1 MINLTTNTKSFSVE
15 KGTAGGKSG
24 GGNSVSSTK
33 IIKQIINQGGGSGT
47 GSGGGSSS
55 YDVFIGATAD
65 NPGRQGL
72 VPQPLA
78 GQDTLF
84 LKGNG
89 LWEKVF
95 QFIREDEEGN
105 IYIDGKATK
114 FGSPIYLKDIFSNQQ
129 DLAENLRKIEIH
141 DNVKLDKN
149 SEFVGNVT
157 VDSSLA
163 VSGDVSVGGS
173 SDFLGESRF
182 SNNVIFNRNQ
192 ANGSGPNKV
201 TVNADLEVNGKSNF
215 TDDMTATNI
224 TVDYLTVTKLAHFF
238 ELVIDK
244 IRASQG
250 QIIITDANA
259 KIDYV
264 EKADGVSRLYWRA
277 DSENQSNLSL
287 NEFVEGDQIV
297 CQTFNRGQMQKN
309 DDGSYHGFNVSNK
322 YYWVVCS
329 GVGQGVEKTFPDS
342 EGNPGEKHVYNFV
355 EISDSDTVSPKDGAF
370 LPEIGDEIVQLGNR
384 TDTLRQAAIIISA
397 YNNAY
402 LDKGIKAPALVQYD
416 GINDFKLDTHRLNV
430 ISKGL
435 NRFMGSYLTSD
446 GKTDIVDKI
455 GNVETTTNNKFS
467 EIQQTIDGI
476 TQTVSN
482 NKTEI
487 EKTNKTLTDFKTDSS
502 SNFSEIIDRMNGID
516 GSIGGINSS
525 IGGIN
530 SSIGGINGVID
541 KINSSIGG
549 INSSIGG
556 IKDNLGN
563 LTIQVNTN
571 TENISKIDQRADQIQ
586 ATVTQNKK
594 SIATINSSI
603 GTLSGKVTENTTNIS
618 QLTQRADQIQASVT
632 QNSERIEE
640 VSGSV
645 SGDLTGIRN
654 QVTTNTNKI
663 AALTIKADNINSKVE
678 SNTTKIEKNG
688 KDIGTAN
695 EKLTAMQTTI
705 TNNKSEIDQRAD
717 QISATVSGHT
727 TKIDNLT
734 GKVTQNTTDI
744 ANLSVKADK
753 IQSTVTKIDGDYV
766 TSSTLTQ
773 TSREILAQVSNT
785 YIKINDGKVIINA
798 AVDEKT
804 GEMKNDIDSIKKG
817 NIELN
822 GNTTINGNL
831 TIQNATDGLTL
842 VGTGGTTEI
851 RSKDIGDFFDYIK
864 NPTKYWEMKQTNTGP
879 GMMMW
884 QDGNS
889 YKEKFVNDN
898 VDAKQTISIPAN
910 TKVTFTDTEAV
921 FAEQSLRNMGF
932 FPMVIHDPDNL
943 SRYRVNVTDNSFTF
957 IQFIVKKFDYIWT
970 FINKDTGA
978 LIQTFT
984 AVDHGEFTVKE
995 AVPNCQ
1001 VRVQVYAYI
1010 DKWETWRTSFDYNG
1024 KHYTLGNNSKVDL
1037 VDWAVPIV
1045 WTHFTFTSQDP
1056 TVNNLIGFNGQAY
1069 NFGGGNGM
1077 FIGSTG
1083 LQAKFGDYTFMINP
1097 KDITNRT
1104 ENGNEVFQKGI
1115 WCVNKYK
1122 YTKYEGPFNDFETA
1136 KSQFLTQGRS
1146 FGTRNVRAVTT
1157 SGKILVLPEDD
1168 IILVSDFL
1176 AVSGNTGKIDV
1187 QIYFPPCNGPDFD
1200 GHEVKIMQIHKERSS
1215 QDSTCHIFTT
1225 DDFYP
1230 IYSQSGNHFNDYNFS
1245 LETRTFIPNWLMG
1258 SWIMI

>member
-24 GGNSVSSTK
+24 GGSSSSTK

-47 GSGGGSSS
+47 GGSGGVS
-55 YDVFIGATAD
+55 YDVFTGATAD

-89 LWEKVF
+89 LWNKVF
-95 QFIREDEEGN
+95 NYIREDEEGN

-141 DNVKLDKN
+141 DNIKLDKN

-163 VSGDVSVGGS
+163 VSGDISVGGS

-182 SNNVIFNRNQ
+182 SNNVTFNRNQ
-192 ANGSGPNKV
+192 PDGSGPNKV

-264 EKADGVSRLYWRA
+264 EKVDGVSRLYWRA

-329 GVGQGVEKTFPDS
+329 GVGQGVEKTFPDQ
-342 EGNPGEKHVYNFV
+342 EKHVYNFV

-402 LDKGIKAPALVQYD
+402 LDKGIKAPAIVQYD

-455 GNVETTTNNKFS
+455 GNIETTTKDKFS

-476 TQTVSN
+476 TQTVKN

-487 EKTNKTLTDFKTDSS
+487 EKTNKTLNDYKSDTS
-502 SNFSEIIDRMNGID
+502 SNISGIIDRMNGID
-516 GSIGGINSS
+516 GSIGNIDSS
-525 IGGIN
+525 LGNIN

-563 LTIQVNTN
+563 LSIQVNTN

-586 ATVTQNKK
+586 ATVTQNKN
-594 SIATINSSI
+594 SITTINSSI

-654 QVTTNTNKI
+654 QVTTNTNNI

-688 KDIGTAN
+688 SDIGTIN
-695 EKLTAMQTTI
+695 ENLTSMKTTI

-727 TKIDNLT
+727 ETIDNLT

-773 TSREILAQVSNT
+773 TSKEILAQVSNT

-804 GEMKNDIDSIKKG
+804 GEIRNDIDSIKKG

-864 NPTKYWEMKQTNTGP
+864 NPWQYFEAVQTSGA
-879 GMMMW
+879 GMQMY
-884 QDGNS
+884 QDGNN
-889 YKEKFVNDN
+889 YKEMFVNDN

-910 TKVTFTDTEAV
+910 TQVLWDNTGYA
-921 FAEQSLRNMGF
+921 FAAQNRYNMGF
-932 FPMVIHDPDNL
+932 TPKVVHEDNTGQMRIKVQTPDGA
-943 SRYRVNVTDNSFTF
+943 TTF
-957 IQFIVKKFDYIWT
+957 IQFTIKDVQYIWT
-970 FINKDTGA
+970 FVNDETGA
-978 LIQTFT
+978 LVKSDANVTKGSFDVGATAIPKCRVRIQIY
-984 AVDHGEFTVKE
+984 VK
-995 AVPNCQ
+995 V
-1001 VRVQVYAYI
+1001 
-1010 DKWETWRTSFDYNG
+1010 DKWEVWKTSWSYNG
-1024 KHYTLGNNSKVDL
+1024 KNYTLSDNSKVQTM
-1037 VDWAVPIV
+1037 DWVVPIPY
-1045 WTHFTFTSQDP
+1045 TFFTLVSKNP
-1056 TVNNLIGFNGQAY
+1056 EVNNLIGYNGQAF
-1069 NFGGGNGM
+1069 NFGGGDGLY
-1077 FIGSTG
+1077 IGQKG
-1083 LQAKFGDYTFMINP
+1083 LQAKYGDYCFMINP
-1097 KDITNRT
+1097 KQLQHYSGV
-1104 ENGNEVFQKGI
+1104 EGEAAQYYPKGI
-1115 WCVNKYK
+1115 WEINK
-1122 YTKYEGPFNDFETA
+1122 TAFTHATGPFNKSETA
-1136 KSQFLTQGRS
+1136 TSEYLTMGRS
-1146 FGTRNVRAVTT
+1146 FGSHNIRHVTS
-1157 SGKILVLPEDD
+1157 SGNICVLPEDD
-1168 IILVSDFL
+1168 IIVISQIFTSTN
-1176 AVSGNTGKIDV
+1176 AKINV
-1187 QIYFPPCNGPDFD
+1187 TVLFPPCNDGSFD
-1200 GHEVKIMQIHKERSS
+1200 GHIVKIVHNQRDQSGTISS
-1215 QDSTCHIFTT
+1215 VKIKAM

-1230 IYSQSGNHFNDYNFS
+1230 IYNQSGNHWTEYSMNYAV
-1245 LETRTFIPNWLMG
+1245 LTFIAVSSPMMG
-1258 SWIMI
+1258 SWIME

>member
-24 GGNSVSSTK
+24 GNGSGSTIK

-47 GSGGGSSS
+47 GSGGISSS
-55 YDVFIGATAD
+55 VDVFIGATAD

-78 GQDTLF
+78 GQNTLF

-89 LWEKVF
+89 LWDKVF

-129 DLAENLRKIEIH
+129 DLAENLRKIEFH
-141 DNVKLDKN
+141 DNVQFDKKTD
-149 SEFVGNVT
+149 FV
-157 VDSSLA
+157 
-163 VSGDVSVGGS
+163 GDVSVGGS
-173 SDFLGESRF
+173 SDFLGETRF

-192 ANGSGPNKV
+192 ADGSGPNKV

-264 EKADGVSRLYWRA
+264 EKVDGVSRLYWRA

-355 EISDSDTVSPKDGAF
+355 EISDSNTVSPKDGAF

-384 TDTLRQAAIIISA
+384 SDTLRQAAIIISA

-402 LDKGIKAPALVQYD
+402 LDKGIKAPAIVQYD
-416 GINDFKLDTHRLNV
+416 GINDFSLEKHRLNV

-435 NRFMGSYLTSD
+435 NRFMGSYLTGD

-482 NKTEI
+482 NKTYI
-487 EKTNKTLTDFKTDSS
+487 EN
-502 SNFSEIIDRMNGID
+502 
-516 GSIGGINSS
+516 
-525 IGGIN
+525 
-530 SSIGGINGVID
+530 
-541 KINSSIGG
+541 INSSIGG

-571 TENISKIDQRADQIQ
+571 TENISKIDQKADQIQ
-586 ATVTQNKK
+586 TQVTQNKN
-594 SIATINSSI
+594 SITTINSSI

-618 QLTQRADQIQASVT
+618 KLNQRADSIQASVT

-654 QVTTNTNKI
+654 QVTTNTNNI
-663 AALTIKADNINSKVE
+663 AALKITANNINSKVE
-678 SNTTKIEKNG
+678 SN
-688 KDIGTAN
+688 
-695 EKLTAMQTTI
+695 
-705 TNNKSEIDQRAD
+705 
-717 QISATVSGHT
+717 T

-734 GKVTQNTTDI
+734 GKVTQNTTNISNIDQ
-744 ANLSVKADK
+744 KADR
-753 IQSTVTKIDGDYV
+753 IQSTVTRIDGDYV
-766 TSSTLTQ
+766 RSSQLTQ
-773 TSREILAQVSNT
+773 TSTEILAQVSNT
-785 YIKINDGKVIINA
+785 YIKIGDDNITLGGNTIVKGSLTLTQNDQGFKLVGSDGVTEIMPKSIGTYDEFKASNTSTQNVVKTINCNGAQSTTDGILRFEGAIIIYLGDRKKGDFIKVRFNTFESKVTNGWTGSSFTNSFDISNSFSAKVMNQYNSAVLHNWNTVYAGSEYSYTFDSDTPNARIYVTFKGNTLYSTWIGNYDVMHDGK
-798 AVDEKT
+798 
-804 GEMKNDIDSIKKG
+804 
-817 NIELN
+817 
-822 GNTTINGNL
+822 
-831 TIQNATDGLTL
+831 
-842 VGTGGTTEI
+842 
-851 RSKDIGDFFDYIK
+851 
-864 NPTKYWEMKQTNTGP
+864 
-879 GMMMW
+879 
-884 QDGNS
+884 
-889 YKEKFVNDN
+889 
-898 VDAKQTISIPAN
+898 
-910 TKVTFTDTEAV
+910 
-921 FAEQSLRNMGF
+921 
-932 FPMVIHDPDNL
+932 PMPM
-943 SRYRVNVTDNSFTF
+943 
-957 IQFIVKKFDYIWT
+957 
-970 FINKDTGA
+970 
-978 LIQTFT
+978 
-984 AVDHGEFTVKE
+984 
-995 AVPNCQ
+995 PN
-1001 VRVQVYAYI
+1001 AYI
-1010 DKWETWRTSFDYNG
+1010 QLTGTVTLPTSAHMLIGYDGWGVNF
-1024 KHYTLGNNSKVDL
+1024 GNNKTVYCGKDGFIACYGNNEFRITSEGISHNNMATTHTIIGSSSSSSPAIYEVQDPVDL
-1037 VDWAVPIV
+1037 VLCKSGYCKIIMPKTPYNGQTIKVLDKSPDETWI
-1045 WTHFTFTSQDP
+1045 D
-1056 TVNNLIGFNGQAY
+1056 FNGKYVCPADTQY
-1069 NFGGGNGM
+1069 
-1077 FIGSTG
+1077 GSRS
-1083 LQAKFGDYTFMINP
+1083 LNNNWAC
-1097 KDITNRT
+1097 
-1104 ENGNEVFQKGI
+1104 KGTYPRLFTYLDNT
-1115 WCVNKYK
+1115 W
-1122 YTKYEGPFNDFETA
+1122 YEE
-1136 KSQFLTQGRS
+1136 
-1146 FGTRNVRAVTT
+1146 
-1157 SGKILVLPEDD
+1157 
-1168 IILVSDFL
+1168 
-1176 AVSGNTGKIDV
+1176 
-1187 QIYFPPCNGPDFD
+1187 Y
-1200 GHEVKIMQIHKERSS
+1200 
-1215 QDSTCHIFTT
+1215 
-1225 DDFYP
+1225 
-1230 IYSQSGNHFNDYNFS
+1230 
-1245 LETRTFIPNWLMG
+1245 MG
-1258 SWIMI
+1258 

>member
-24 GGNSVSSTK
+24 GNGSGSTIK

-47 GSGGGSSS
+47 GSGGISSS
-55 YDVFIGATAD
+55 VDVFIGATAD

-78 GQDTLF
+78 GQNTLF

-89 LWEKVF
+89 LWDKVF

-129 DLAENLRKIEIH
+129 DLAENLRKIEFH
-141 DNVKLDKN
+141 DNVQFDKKTD
-149 SEFVGNVT
+149 FV
-157 VDSSLA
+157 
-163 VSGDVSVGGS
+163 GDVSVGGS
-173 SDFLGESRF
+173 SDFLGETRF

-192 ANGSGPNKV
+192 ADGSGPNKV

-264 EKADGVSRLYWRA
+264 EKVDGVSRLYWRA

-355 EISDSDTVSPKDGAF
+355 EISDSNTVSPKDGAF

-384 TDTLRQAAIIISA
+384 SDTLRQAAIIISA

-402 LDKGIKAPALVQYD
+402 LDKGIKAPAIVQYD
-416 GINDFKLDTHRLNV
+416 GINDFSLEKHRLNV

-435 NRFMGSYLTSD
+435 NRFMGSYLTGD

-482 NKTEI
+482 NKTYI
-487 EKTNKTLTDFKTDSS
+487 EN
-502 SNFSEIIDRMNGID
+502 
-516 GSIGGINSS
+516 
-525 IGGIN
+525 
-530 SSIGGINGVID
+530 
-541 KINSSIGG
+541 INSSIGG

-571 TENISKIDQRADQIQ
+571 TENISKIDQKADQIQ
-586 ATVTQNKK
+586 TQVTQNKN
-594 SIATINSSI
+594 SITTINSSI

-618 QLTQRADQIQASVT
+618 KLNQRADSIQASVT

-654 QVTTNTNKI
+654 QVTTNTNNI
-663 AALTIKADNINSKVE
+663 AALKITANNINSKVE
-678 SNTTKIEKNG
+678 SN
-688 KDIGTAN
+688 
-695 EKLTAMQTTI
+695 
-705 TNNKSEIDQRAD
+705 
-717 QISATVSGHT
+717 T

-734 GKVTQNTTDI
+734 GKVTQNTTNISNIDQ
-744 ANLSVKADK
+744 KADR
-753 IQSTVTKIDGDYV
+753 IQSTVTRIDGDYV
-766 TSSTLTQ
+766 RSSQLTQ
-773 TSREILAQVSNT
+773 TSTEILAQVSNT
-785 YIKINDGKVIINA
+785 YIKIGDDNITLGGNTIVKGSLTLTQNDQGFKLVGSDGVTEIMPKSIGTYDEFKASNTSTQNVVKTINCNGAQSTTDGILRFEGAIIIYLGDRKKGDFIKVRFNTFESKVTNGWTGSSFTNSFDISNSFSAKVMNQYNSAVLHNWNTVYAGSEYSYTFDSNTPNARIYVTFKGNTLYSTWIGNYDVMHDGK
-798 AVDEKT
+798 
-804 GEMKNDIDSIKKG
+804 
-817 NIELN
+817 
-822 GNTTINGNL
+822 
-831 TIQNATDGLTL
+831 
-842 VGTGGTTEI
+842 
-851 RSKDIGDFFDYIK
+851 
-864 NPTKYWEMKQTNTGP
+864 
-879 GMMMW
+879 
-884 QDGNS
+884 
-889 YKEKFVNDN
+889 
-898 VDAKQTISIPAN
+898 
-910 TKVTFTDTEAV
+910 
-921 FAEQSLRNMGF
+921 
-932 FPMVIHDPDNL
+932 PMPM
-943 SRYRVNVTDNSFTF
+943 
-957 IQFIVKKFDYIWT
+957 
-970 FINKDTGA
+970 
-978 LIQTFT
+978 
-984 AVDHGEFTVKE
+984 
-995 AVPNCQ
+995 PN
-1001 VRVQVYAYI
+1001 AYI
-1010 DKWETWRTSFDYNG
+1010 QLTGTVTLPTSAHMLIGYDGWGVNF
-1024 KHYTLGNNSKVDL
+1024 GNNKTVYCGKDGFIACYGNNEFRITSEGISHNNMATTHTIIGSSSSSSPAIYEVKDPVDL
-1037 VDWAVPIV
+1037 VLCKSGYCKIIMPKTPYNGQTIKVLDKSPDETWI
-1045 WTHFTFTSQDP
+1045 D
-1056 TVNNLIGFNGQAY
+1056 FNGKYVCPADTQY
-1069 NFGGGNGM
+1069 
-1077 FIGSTG
+1077 GSRS
-1083 LQAKFGDYTFMINP
+1083 LNNNWAC
-1097 KDITNRT
+1097 
-1104 ENGNEVFQKGI
+1104 KGTYPRLFTYLDNT
-1115 WCVNKYK
+1115 W
-1122 YTKYEGPFNDFETA
+1122 YEE
-1136 KSQFLTQGRS
+1136 
-1146 FGTRNVRAVTT
+1146 
-1157 SGKILVLPEDD
+1157 
-1168 IILVSDFL
+1168 
-1176 AVSGNTGKIDV
+1176 
-1187 QIYFPPCNGPDFD
+1187 Y
-1200 GHEVKIMQIHKERSS
+1200 
-1215 QDSTCHIFTT
+1215 
-1225 DDFYP
+1225 
-1230 IYSQSGNHFNDYNFS
+1230 
-1245 LETRTFIPNWLMG
+1245 MG
-1258 SWIMI
+1258 

>member
-24 GGNSVSSTK
+24 GNGSGSTTK
-33 IIKQIINQGGGSGT
+33 IIKQIINQGGS
-47 GSGGGSSS
+47 GSGGSSVS
-55 YDVFIGATAD
+55 YDVFTGATAD

-78 GQDTLF
+78 GQNTLF

-114 FGSPIYLKDIFSNQQ
+114 FGSPLYLKDIFSNQQ

-141 DNVKLDKN
+141 DNVKLDKD

-192 ANGSGPNKV
+192 SDGSGPNKV

-264 EKADGVSRLYWRA
+264 EKVDGVSRLYWRA

-309 DDGSYHGFNVSNK
+309 DDGSYQGFNVSNK

-329 GVGQGVEKTFPDS
+329 GVGQGVEKTFPDQ
-342 EGNPGEKHVYNFV
+342 EKHVYNFV
-355 EISDSDTVSPKDGAF
+355 EISDSDSVSPKDGAF

-384 TDTLRQAAIIISA
+384 RDTLRQAAIIISA

-402 LDKGIKAPALVQYD
+402 LDKGIKAPAIVQYD
-416 GINDFKLDTHRLNV
+416 GINDFSLEKHRLNV

-476 TQTVSN
+476 TQTVKN

-487 EKTNKTLTDFKTDSS
+487 EKTNKTLSDFKADSS
-502 SNFSEIIDRMNGID
+502 SNFSGIIDRMNGID
-516 GSIGGINSS
+516 GSLG
-525 IGGIN
+525 
-530 SSIGGINGVID
+530 D
-541 KINSSIGG
+541 INSSIGG

-556 IKDNLGN
+556 IKDNLGS

-571 TENISKIDQRADQIQ
+571 TENISKIDQKADQIQ
-586 ATVTQNKK
+586 ATVTQNKN
-594 SIATINSSI
+594 SITTINSSI

-654 QVTTNTNKI
+654 QVTTNTKNI

-688 KDIGTAN
+688 TDIGTIN
-695 EKLTAMQTTI
+695 ENLTSMKTTI

-727 TKIDNLT
+727 ETIDNLT
-734 GKVTQNTTDI
+734 GKVTKNTTDI

-766 TSSTLTQ
+766 TSSQLTQ
-773 TSREILAQVSNT
+773 TSTEILAQVSNT

-804 GEMKNDIDSIKKG
+804 GEIRDDIDSIKRG

-851 RSKDIGDFFDYIK
+851 RSKDIGNFFDYIK
-864 NPTKYWEMKQTNTGP
+864 NPQQYFEVVQTSGA
-879 GMMMW
+879 GMQMY
-884 QDGNS
+884 QDGSS
-889 YKEKFVNDN
+889 YKEMFVNDN

-910 TKVTFTDTEAV
+910 TQVLWDNTGYG
-921 FAEQSLRNMGF
+921 FAAQNRYNMGF
-932 FPMVIHDPDNL
+932 IP
-943 SRYRVNVTDNSFTF
+943 NVVHEDNSGQMRIKVQTPDGATTF
-957 IQFIVKKFDYIWT
+957 IQFTVKEVQYIWT
-970 FINKDTGA
+970 FINEETGA
-978 LIQTFT
+978 LIHSD
-984 AVDHGEFTVKE
+984 ANVIKG
-995 AVPNCQ
+995 
-1001 VRVQVYAYI
+1001 
-1010 DKWETWRTSFDYNG
+1010 SFDVGANAIPKCRVRIQIYVKVDRWEVWKNSWSYNG
-1024 KHYTLGNNSKVDL
+1024 KNYTLSNNSKVQTM
-1037 VDWAVPIV
+1037 DWVVPIPY
-1045 WTHFTFTSQDP
+1045 TFFTFVSKNP
-1056 TVNNLIGFNGQAY
+1056 EVNNLIGYNGQAF
-1069 NFGGGNGM
+1069 NFGGGDGL
-1077 FIGSTG
+1077 FIGQKG
-1083 LQAKFGDYTFMINP
+1083 LQAKYGDYCFMINP
-1097 KDITNRT
+1097 QQLVHQSGV
-1104 ENGNEVFQKGI
+1104 EGESAQYYPEGI
-1115 WCVNKYK
+1115 WEINK
-1122 YTKYEGPFNDFETA
+1122 TAFTHATGPFNKLETA
-1136 KSQFLTQGRS
+1136 TSEYITMGRS
-1146 FGTRNVRAVTT
+1146 FGSYNIRHVTS
-1157 SGKILVLPEDD
+1157 SGNICVLPEDD
-1168 IILVSDFL
+1168 IIVISQIFTSIN
-1176 AVSGNTGKIDV
+1176 AKINV
-1187 QIYFPPCNGPDFD
+1187 TVIFPPGNDGRFTGHIVKVVHIQRNGSDTQSSVT
-1200 GHEVKIMQIHKERSS
+1200 VKTS
-1215 QDSTCHIFTT
+1215 

-1230 IYSQSGNHFNDYNFS
+1230 IYNQSGSKWTNTKLGYCVK
-1245 LETRTFIPNWLMG
+1245 TFVQVGTPMMG
-1258 SWIMI
+1258 HWIME

>member
-24 GGNSVSSTK
+24 SGSTTK
-33 IIKQIINQGGGSGT
+33 IIKQIINQGGSSGA
-47 GSGGGSSS
+47 GSGGSS
-55 YDVFIGATAD
+55 YDVFTGATAD

-78 GQDTLF
+78 GQNTLF

-89 LWEKVF
+89 IWDKVF

-141 DNVKLDKN
+141 DNVKLDKD

-157 VDSSLA
+157 VDSSLG
-163 VSGDVSVGGS
+163 VSGDVSVGGQ

-264 EKADGVSRLYWRA
+264 EKVDGVSRLYWRA

-342 EGNPGEKHVYNFV
+342 DGNPGEKHVYNFV
-355 EISDSDTVSPKDGAF
+355 EISDSDSVSPKDGAF

-384 TDTLRQAAIIISA
+384 SDTLRQAAIIISA

-402 LDKGIKAPALVQYD
+402 LDKGIKAPAIVQYD
-416 GINDFKLDTHRLNV
+416 GINDFSLEKHRLNV

-482 NKTEI
+482 NKTSI
-487 EKTNKTLTDFKTDSS
+487 ENINSS
-502 SNFSEIIDRMNGID
+502 IN
-516 GSIGGINSS
+516 GINSS

-530 SSIGGINGVID
+530 SS
-541 KINSSIGG
+541 
-549 INSSIGG
+549 
-556 IKDNLGN
+556 LGD

-571 TENISKIDQRADQIQ
+571 TENISQLTQTTEQIQ
-586 ATVTQNKK
+586 ATVTQNKN
-594 SIATINSSI
+594 SITTINSSI
-603 GTLSGKVTENTTNIS
+603 GTLTGKVTENTTNIS
-618 QLTQRADQIQASVT
+618 QLTQRTDSIQASVT

-640 VSGSV
+640 ISGSV

-654 QVTTNTNKI
+654 QVTTNTNNI
-663 AALTIKADNINSKVE
+663 AALKIKADNINSKVE
-678 SNTTKIEKNG
+678 SNTTKIEKIG
-688 KDIGTAN
+688 TDIGTAN
-695 EKLTAMQTTI
+695 EKLESMQTTI

-717 QISATVSGHT
+717 QISSTVSSHT
-727 TKIDNLT
+727 EQIDNLT
-734 GKVTQNTTDI
+734 GKVNTNTTNISKIDQ
-744 ANLSVKADK
+744 KADR
-753 IQSTVTKIDGDYV
+753 IQSTVTKIEEDYV
-766 TSSTLTQ
+766 SSSVLQQ
-773 TSREILAQVSNT
+773 TSDEILAQVSKT

-804 GEMKNDIDSIKKG
+804 GEIRDDIDSIKRG

-842 VGTGGTTEI
+842 VGNGGTTEI
-851 RSKDIGDFFDYIK
+851 RSKNIGNFFDYIK
-864 NPTKYWEMKQTNTGP
+864 NPTKYWLMTQTTNGP
-879 GMMMW
+879 GMMMY
-884 QDGNS
+884 QDGSVN
-889 YKEKFVNDN
+889 KEKFVNDN
-898 VDAKQTISIPAN
+898 DEANQTISIPAN
-910 TKVTFTDTEAV
+910 TKVSFAGAAV
-921 FAEQSLRNMGF
+921 VYVEQSLKNMGF
-932 FPMVIHDPDNL
+932 IPRVTRDPKNLNRYIINVPDNSL
-943 SRYRVNVTDNSFTF
+943 TF
-957 IQFIVKKFDYIWT
+957 IQFIVKKFEMIWT

-978 LIQTFT
+978 VIKTFT
-984 AVDHGEFTVKE
+984 NVDHGEFSVTE
-995 AVPNCQ
+995 AVPNCKIRCQ
-1001 VRVQVYAYI
+1001 VSAYI
-1010 DKWETWRTSFDYNG
+1010 DEWVVWKESFSYNG
-1024 KHYTLGNNSKVDL
+1024 KNYTLGSNSKADL
-1037 VDWAVPIV
+1037 NKWAVPISL
-1045 WTHFTFTSQDP
+1045 TNFTLTSQDP
-1056 TVNNLIGFNGQAY
+1056 TVNNLIGYNGQAY

-1077 FIGSTG
+1077 FIGKTG

-1097 KDITNRT
+1097 STIRNAT
-1104 ENGNEVFQKGI
+1104 ESGTEVFREGI
-1115 WCVNKYK
+1115 WSVNKYRF
-1122 YTKYEGPFNDFETA
+1122 TTPQGPFTDFETS
-1136 KSQFLTQGRS
+1136 KSQFLTQGRG
-1146 FGTRNVRAVTT
+1146 FGVKNVRAPGT
-1157 SGKILVLPEDD
+1157 SGKILILPEDD
-1168 IILVSDFL
+1168 IILVSEFSF
-1176 AVSGNTGKIDV
+1176 VSGNMGNIDV
-1187 QIYFPPCNGPDFD
+1187 EIYFPPCNETTFI
-1200 GHEVKIMQIHKERSS
+1200 GHEITIMQIHEPNSPTT
-1215 QDSTCHIFTT
+1215 STCKIFTT
-1225 DDFYP
+1225 DNRYP
-1230 IYSQSGNHFNDYNFS
+1230 LYKQDGTSFTSYTLDY
-1245 LETRTFIPNWLMG
+1245 ETRTFIPNFLMG
-1258 SWIMI
+1258 RWVML

>member
-24 GGNSVSSTK
+24 GNGSGSTIK
-33 IIKQIINQGGGSGT
+33 IIKQIINQGGGSG
-47 GSGGGSSS
+47 SGGVSGSS
-55 YDVFIGATAD
+55 YDVFTGATAD

-78 GQDTLF
+78 GQNTLF

-89 LWEKVF
+89 IWEKVF

-141 DNVKLDKN
+141 DNVKLDKD

-157 VDSSLA
+157 VDSSLG

-264 EKADGVSRLYWRA
+264 EKTGGVSRLYWRA

-342 EGNPGEKHVYNFV
+342 EGKPGEKHVYNFV

-384 TDTLRQAAIIISA
+384 SDTLRQAAIIISA

-402 LDKGIKAPALVQYD
+402 LDKGIKAPAIVQYD

-435 NRFMGSYLTSD
+435 NRFMGSYLTGD

-455 GNVETTTNNKFS
+455 DNVETTTNNKFS

-476 TQTVSN
+476 TTSVSN
-482 NKTEI
+482 NTTKI
-487 EKTNKTLTDFKTDSS
+487 DTLT
-502 SNFSEIIDRMNGID
+502 
-516 GSIGGINSS
+516 
-525 IGGIN
+525 
-530 SSIGGINGVID
+530 
-541 KINSSIGG
+541 
-549 INSSIGG
+549 
-556 IKDNLGN
+556 
-563 LTIQVNTN
+563 
-571 TENISKIDQRADQIQ
+571 
-586 ATVTQNKK
+586 
-594 SIATINSSI
+594 
-603 GTLSGKVTENTTNIS
+603 GKVTENATNIS
-618 QLTQRADQIQASVT
+618 KL
-632 QNSERIEE
+632 
-640 VSGSV
+640 
-645 SGDLTGIRN
+645 
-654 QVTTNTNKI
+654 QVK
-663 AALTIKADNINSKVE
+663 
-678 SNTTKIEKNG
+678 
-688 KDIGTAN
+688 
-695 EKLTAMQTTI
+695 
-705 TNNKSEIDQRAD
+705 AD
-717 QISATVSGHT
+717 QISATVSNNITKIDTLTGKVTTNTENISKLDQKADRIQAQVEQNQTGISGDLTTVTNSIANLQIKADQISSTVSSHT
-727 TKIDNLT
+727 EKIDNLT
-734 GKVTQNTTDI
+734 GKVTQNTTNISNIDQ
-744 ANLSVKADK
+744 KADR
-753 IQSTVTKIDGDYV
+753 IQSTVTRIEGDYV
-766 TSSTLTQ
+766 TSSQLTQ
-773 TSREILAQVSNT
+773 TSTEILAQVSNT

-804 GEMKNDIDSIKKG
+804 GEIRDDIDSIKRG

-842 VGTGGTTEI
+842 VGQGGTTEI
-851 RSKDIGDFFDYIK
+851 RSKNIGDFFDYIK
-864 NPTKYWEMKQTNTGP
+864 NPYQYFEAVQTSGV
-879 GMMMW
+879 GMQMY

-889 YKEKFVNDN
+889 YKEMFVNDN

-910 TKVTFTDTEAV
+910 TQVLWDNTGYA
-921 FAEQSLRNMGF
+921 FAAQSRYNMGF
-932 FPMVIHDPDNL
+932 FP
-943 SRYRVNVTDNSFTF
+943 NVVHEDNSGQTRIKVQTPDGATTF
-957 IQFIVKKFDYIWT
+957 IQFTVKEVNYIWT
-970 FINKDTGA
+970 FVNEETGA
-978 LIQTFT
+978 L
-984 AVDHGEFTVKE
+984 VKSD
-995 AVPNCQ
+995 ANVT
-1001 VRVQVYAYI
+1001 
-1010 DKWETWRTSFDYNG
+1010 KGSFDVGANAIPKCRVRIQIYVKVDRWEVWKNSWSYNG
-1024 KHYTLGNNSKVDL
+1024 KNYTLSNNSKVQTM
-1037 VDWAVPIV
+1037 DWVVPIPY
-1045 WTHFTFTSQDP
+1045 TFFTLVSKNP
-1056 TVNNLIGFNGQAY
+1056 EVNNLIGYNGQAF
-1069 NFGGGNGM
+1069 NFGGGDGL
-1077 FIGSTG
+1077 FIGQKG
-1083 LQAKFGDYTFMINP
+1083 LQAKYGDYCFMINP
-1097 KDITNRT
+1097 QQLVHQSGVDG
-1104 ENGNEVFQKGI
+1104 EAAQYYPKGI
-1115 WCVNKYK
+1115 WEINK
-1122 YTKYEGPFNDFETA
+1122 TTFTHATGPFNKLETA
-1136 KSQFLTQGRS
+1136 TSEYITMGRS
-1146 FGTRNVRAVTT
+1146 FGSYNVRHVTS
-1157 SGKILVLPEDD
+1157 SGNICVLPEDD
-1168 IILVSDFL
+1168 IIVISQIFTSIN
-1176 AVSGNTGKIDV
+1176 ANINVTVIFPTGNDGR
-1187 QIYFPPCNGPDFD
+1187 FD
-1200 GHEVKIMQIHKERSS
+1200 GHIVKVVHIQRAGSDTKSS
-1215 QDSTCHIFTT
+1215 VTVKAS

-1230 IYSQSGNHFNDYNFS
+1230 IYNQSGSKWTSTKLGYCVK
-1245 LETRTFIPNWLMG
+1245 TFVQVGTPMMG
-1258 SWIMI
+1258 HWIME

>member
-24 GGNSVSSTK
+24 SRGSGSSTK
-33 IIKQIINQGGGSGT
+33 VIKQIIYQGGGSGS
-47 GSGGGSSS
+47 GSGGIS
-55 YDVFIGATAD
+55 YDVFTGATAD

-95 QFIREDEEGN
+95 KFIREDEEGN

-114 FGSPIYLKDIFSNQQ
+114 FGSPLYLKDIFSNQQ

-141 DNVKLDKN
+141 DNVKLDKD

-173 SDFLGESRF
+173 SDFLGEARF

-192 ANGSGPNKV
+192 PDGSGPNKV

-264 EKADGVSRLYWRA
+264 EKVDGVSRLYWRA

-309 DDGSYHGFNVSNK
+309 DDGSYQGFNVSNK

-342 EGNPGEKHVYNFV
+342 QGNHGEKHVYNFV
-355 EISDSDTVSPKDGAF
+355 EISDSDEVSPKDGAF

-384 TDTLRQAAIIISA
+384 RDTLRQAAIIISA

-402 LDKGIKAPALVQYD
+402 LDKGIKAPAIVQYD
-416 GINDFKLDTHRLNV
+416 GINDFSLEKHRLNV

-435 NRFMGSYLTSD
+435 NRFMGSYLTAD

-455 GNVETTTNNKFS
+455 GNVEITTNNKFS
-467 EIQQTIDGI
+467 EIQQTIEGI

-482 NKTEI
+482 NKTSI
-487 EKTNKTLTDFKTDSS
+487 ENINS
-502 SNFSEIIDRMNGID
+502 
-516 GSIGGINSS
+516 SIGGINSS

-530 SSIGGINGVID
+530 SSIGDIN
-541 KINSSIGG
+541 
-549 INSSIGG
+549 
-556 IKDNLGN
+556 DNLGN
-563 LTIQVNTN
+563 LTVQVNTN
-571 TENISKIDQRADQIQ
+571 TENISKIDQKADQIS
-586 ATVTQNKK
+586 ATVTQNKN
-594 SIATINSSI
+594 SITTINSSI

-618 QLTQRADQIQASVT
+618 KLNQRADSIQASVT

-645 SGDLTGIRN
+645 SGDLTGIRK
-654 QVTTNTNKI
+654 QVTTNTNNI

-688 KDIGTAN
+688 TDIGTAN
-695 EKLTAMQTTI
+695 EKLESMQTTI

-717 QISATVSGHT
+717 QISATVSSHT
-727 TKIDNLT
+727 EQIDDLT
-734 GKVTQNTTDI
+734 GKVTANTTNISRIDQ
-744 ANLSVKADK
+744 KADS

-766 TSSTLTQ
+766 TSSQLTQ
-773 TSREILAQVSNT
+773 TSTEILAQVSDT

-804 GEMKNDIDSIKKG
+804 GEIRDDIDSIKRG

-842 VGTGGTTEI
+842 IGDGGTTEI
-851 RSKDIGDFFDYIK
+851 RSKDIGNFFDYIK
-864 NPTKYWEMKQTNTGP
+864 NPTKYWEMTQNNQGP
-879 GMMMW
+879 GMQMY
-884 QDGNS
+884 QDGSS
-889 YKEKFVNDN
+889 YKEMFVNDN
-898 VDAKQTISIPAN
+898 VSVNQTISIPAN
-910 TKVTFTDTEAV
+910 TKVTFADSQAIFTE
-921 FAEQSLRNMGF
+921 QKLRNMGF
-932 FPMVIHDPDNL
+932 FPQVIHDMNNPM
-943 SRYRVNVTDNSFTF
+943 RYKVYVEDGSFVF
-957 IQFIVKKFDYIWT
+957 IQFIVKSFETIWT

-978 LIQTFT
+978 LIKTFT
-984 AVDHGEFTVKE
+984 AVDHGEFSVTE
-995 AVPNCQ
+995 AIPNCQ
-1001 VRVQVYAYI
+1001 VRVQIYAKI
-1010 DKWETWRTSFDYNG
+1010 DSWEVWKSTFSYNG
-1024 KHYTLGNNSKVDL
+1024 KNYNIGSNSRVNL
-1037 VDWAVPIV
+1037 MDWAVPIA
-1045 WTHFTFTSQDP
+1045 WTNFTFTSQSP
-1056 TVNNLIGFNGQAY
+1056 EVNNLIGYNGQAY
-1069 NFGGGNGM
+1069 NFGGGDGM
-1077 FIGSTG
+1077 FIGKTG
-1083 LQAKFGDYTFMINP
+1083 LQAKFGDYSFMINP
-1097 KDITNRT
+1097 KNIQNVTLGGSEIFRKGIWSVNKYRFTT
-1104 ENGNEVFQKGI
+1104 ENG
-1115 WCVNKYK
+1115 
-1122 YTKYEGPFNDFETA
+1122 PFVDSETSV
-1136 KSQFLTQGRS
+1136 SQFLTQGRG
-1146 FGTRNVRAVTT
+1146 FGVKNVRVAGT
-1157 SGKILVLPEDD
+1157 SGKLTVLPEDD
-1168 IILVSDFL
+1168 IIMITDFMV
-1176 AVSGNTGKIDV
+1176 VSGNTGHIDV
-1187 QIYFPPCNGPDFD
+1187 QIYFPPCTGLEFI
-1200 GHEVKIMQIHKERSS
+1200 GHEVTIMHIHTPHRDWSS
-1215 QDSTCHIFTT
+1215 TLKVYSTDSRQ
-1225 DDFYP
+1225 YP
-1230 IYSQSGNHFNDYNFS
+1230 LYNQNGNSMGEYNFGY
-1245 LETRTFIPNWLMG
+1245 ETKTFIANYPMG
-1258 SWIMI
+1258 CWVMV

>member
-24 GGNSVSSTK
+24 GNGSGSTTK
-33 IIKQIINQGGGSGT
+33 IIKQIINQGGGSSGSVG
-47 GSGGGSSS
+47 GSGSV
-55 YDVFIGATAD
+55 DVFTGATAD

-78 GQDTLF
+78 GQNTLF

-89 LWEKVF
+89 IWDKVF
-95 QFIREDEEGN
+95 KFIREDEEGN

-141 DNVKLDKN
+141 DNVKLDKD

-163 VSGDVSVGGS
+163 VYGDVSVGGQ

-192 ANGSGPNKV
+192 PNGSGPNKV

-264 EKADGVSRLYWRA
+264 EKVDGVSRLYWRA

-329 GVGQGVEKTFPDS
+329 GVGQGVEKTFSDS

-384 TDTLRQAAIIISA
+384 SDTLRQAAIIISA

-402 LDKGIKAPALVQYD
+402 LDKGIKAPAIVQYD
-416 GINDFKLDTHRLNV
+416 GINDFKLDTHRLNI

-455 GNVETTTNNKFS
+455 GNVETITNNKFS

-482 NKTEI
+482 NKTSI
-487 EKTNKTLTDFKTDSS
+487 EN
-502 SNFSEIIDRMNGID
+502 
-516 GSIGGINSS
+516 INSS
-525 IGGIN
+525 IGNIN
-530 SSIGGINGVID
+530 SS
-541 KINSSIGG
+541 
-549 INSSIGG
+549 
-556 IKDNLGN
+556 LGN
-563 LTIQVNTN
+563 LSGKVETN
-571 TENISKIDQRADQIQ
+571 TENISKLEQKADEIQ
-586 ATVTQNKK
+586 ATVTQNKN
-594 SIATINSSI
+594 SITTINSSI
-603 GTLSGKVTENTTNIS
+603 GTLTGKVTENTTNIS

-654 QVTTNTNKI
+654 QVTTNTNNI

-688 KDIGTAN
+688 TDIGTAN

-717 QISATVSGHT
+717 EISATVSSHT
-727 TKIDNLT
+727 EKIDNLT
-734 GKVTQNTTDI
+734 GKVTQNTTNISKIDQ
-744 ANLSVKADK
+744 KADS
-753 IQSTVTKIDGDYV
+753 IQSTVTRIEGDYV
-766 TSSTLTQ
+766 TSSQLTQ
-773 TSREILAQVSNT
+773 TSTDILAQVSNT

-804 GEMKNDIDSIKKG
+804 GEIRDDIDSIKRG

-831 TIQNATDGLTL
+831 TVQNATDGLTL

-864 NPTKYWEMKQTNTGP
+864 NPQQYFEAVQTSDVY
-879 GMMMW
+879 MQMY
-884 QDGNS
+884 QDGSS
-889 YKEKFVNDN
+889 YKEMFVNDN

-910 TKVTFTDTEAV
+910 TQVLWDNTGYAFMA
-921 FAEQSLRNMGF
+921 QNRYNMGF
-932 FPMVIHDPDNL
+932 IPNIVHEDNNGQTRIKVQTPDGA
-943 SRYRVNVTDNSFTF
+943 TTF
-957 IQFIVKKFDYIWT
+957 IQFIVKEVNYIWT
-970 FINKDTGA
+970 FVNDETGA
-978 LIQTFT
+978 L
-984 AVDHGEFTVKE
+984 VKSD
-995 AVPNCQ
+995 ANV
-1001 VRVQVYAYI
+1001 I
-1010 DKWETWRTSFDYNG
+1010 KGSFDVGATAIPKCRVRIQIYVKVDRWEVWKNSWSYNG
-1024 KHYTLGNNSKVDL
+1024 KNYTLSNNSKEQTM
-1037 VDWAVPIV
+1037 DWVVPIPY
-1045 WTHFTFTSQDP
+1045 TFFTLVSKNP
-1056 TVNNLIGFNGQAY
+1056 EVNNLIGYNGQAF
-1069 NFGGGNGM
+1069 NFGGGNGL
-1077 FIGSTG
+1077 FIGQKG
-1083 LQAKFGDYTFMINP
+1083 LQAKYGDYCFMINP
-1097 KDITNRT
+1097 QQLVHQSGV
-1104 ENGNEVFQKGI
+1104 EGEAAQYYPKGI
-1115 WCVNKYK
+1115 WEINK
-1122 YTKYEGPFNDFETA
+1122 TTFTHATGPFNRLETA
-1136 KSQFLTQGRS
+1136 TSEYITMGRS
-1146 FGTRNVRAVTT
+1146 FGAYNVRHVTS
-1157 SGKILVLPEDD
+1157 SGNICVLPEDD
-1168 IILVSDFL
+1168 IIVIS
-1176 AVSGNTGKIDV
+1176 
-1187 QIYFPPCNGPDFD
+1187 QIFTSINANINVTVIFPPGNDGSFD
-1200 GHEVKIMQIHKERSS
+1200 GHIVKVVHIQRDRSDTRSS
-1215 QDSTCHIFTT
+1215 VTVKTS

-1230 IYSQSGNHFNDYNFS
+1230 IYNQSGSKWTSTKLNYCVK
-1245 LETRTFIPNWLMG
+1245 TFVQVGTPMMG
-1258 SWIMI
+1258 HWIME

>member
-24 GGNSVSSTK
+24 GNGSGSTIK

-47 GSGGGSSS
+47 GSGSGGSS
-55 YDVFIGATAD
+55 YDVFTGATAD

-78 GQDTLF
+78 GQNTFF

-89 LWEKVF
+89 LWDKVF

-129 DLAENLRKIEIH
+129 DLAENLRKIEFH
-141 DNVKLDKN
+141 DNVQFDKKTD
-149 SEFVGNVT
+149 FV
-157 VDSSLA
+157 
-163 VSGDVSVGGS
+163 GDVSVGGS
-173 SDFLGESRF
+173 SDFLGETRF

-238 ELVIDK
+238 EFVIDK

-264 EKADGVSRLYWRA
+264 EKVDGVSRLYWRA

-355 EISDSDTVSPKDGAF
+355 EISDSNTVSPKDGAF

-384 TDTLRQAAIIISA
+384 SDTLRQAAIIISA

-402 LDKGIKAPALVQYD
+402 LDKGIKAPAIVQYD
-416 GINDFKLDTHRLNV
+416 GINDFSLEKHRLNV

-435 NRFMGSYLTSD
+435 NRFMGSYLTGD

-482 NKTEI
+482 NKTYI
-487 EKTNKTLTDFKTDSS
+487 EN
-502 SNFSEIIDRMNGID
+502 
-516 GSIGGINSS
+516 
-525 IGGIN
+525 
-530 SSIGGINGVID
+530 
-541 KINSSIGG
+541 INSSIGG

-571 TENISKIDQRADQIQ
+571 TENISKIDQKADQIQ
-586 ATVTQNKK
+586 TQVTQNKN
-594 SIATINSSI
+594 SITTINSSI

-618 QLTQRADQIQASVT
+618 KLNQRADSIQASVT

-654 QVTTNTNKI
+654 QVTTNTNNI
-663 AALTIKADNINSKVE
+663 AALKITANNINSKVE
-678 SNTTKIEKNG
+678 SN
-688 KDIGTAN
+688 
-695 EKLTAMQTTI
+695 
-705 TNNKSEIDQRAD
+705 
-717 QISATVSGHT
+717 T

-734 GKVTQNTTDI
+734 GKVTQNTTNISNIDQ
-744 ANLSVKADK
+744 KADR
-753 IQSTVTKIDGDYV
+753 IQSTVTRIDGDYV
-766 TSSTLTQ
+766 RSSQLTQ
-773 TSREILAQVSNT
+773 TSTEILAQVSNT
-785 YIKINDGKVIINA
+785 YIKIGDDNITLGGNTIVKGSLTLTQNDQGFKLVGSDGVTEIMPKSIGTYDEFKASNTSTQNVVKTINCNGAQSTTDGILRFEGAIIIYLG
-798 AVDEKT
+798 DR
-804 GEMKNDIDSIKKG
+804 KKG
-817 NIELN
+817 DFIKVRFNTFESKVTNGWTGSSFTNSFDISNSFSAKVMNQYNSAVLHNWNTVYAGSEYSYTFDSDTPN
-822 GNTTINGNL
+822 ARIYVTFKGNTLYSTWIGNYDGMHGGKPMPTPNAHVQL
-831 TIQNATDGLTL
+831 TCTVTLPTAAHMLIGYDGW
-842 VGTGGTTEI
+842 G
-851 RSKDIGDFFDYIK
+851 
-864 NPTKYWEMKQTNTGP
+864 
-879 GMMMW
+879 
-884 QDGNS
+884 
-889 YKEKFVNDN
+889 VN
-898 VDAKQTISIPAN
+898 
-910 TKVTFTDTEAV
+910 F
-921 FAEQSLRNMGF
+921 
-932 FPMVIHDPDNL
+932 
-943 SRYRVNVTDNSFTF
+943 
-957 IQFIVKKFDYIWT
+957 
-970 FINKDTGA
+970 
-978 LIQTFT
+978 
-984 AVDHGEFTVKE
+984 
-995 AVPNCQ
+995 
-1001 VRVQVYAYI
+1001 
-1010 DKWETWRTSFDYNG
+1010 
-1024 KHYTLGNNSKVDL
+1024 GNNKTVYCGKDGFVACYGNNEFMITSEGISHNNMATTHTIIGSSSSSSPAIYEVKDPVDL
-1037 VDWAVPIV
+1037 VLCKSGYCKIIMPKTPYNGQTIKVLDKSPDETWI
-1045 WTHFTFTSQDP
+1045 D
-1056 TVNNLIGFNGQAY
+1056 FNGKYVCPADTQY
-1069 NFGGGNGM
+1069 
-1077 FIGSTG
+1077 GSRS
-1083 LQAKFGDYTFMINP
+1083 LNNNWAC
-1097 KDITNRT
+1097 
-1104 ENGNEVFQKGI
+1104 KGTYPRLFTYLDNT
-1115 WCVNKYK
+1115 W
-1122 YTKYEGPFNDFETA
+1122 YEE
-1136 KSQFLTQGRS
+1136 
-1146 FGTRNVRAVTT
+1146 
-1157 SGKILVLPEDD
+1157 
-1168 IILVSDFL
+1168 
-1176 AVSGNTGKIDV
+1176 
-1187 QIYFPPCNGPDFD
+1187 Y
-1200 GHEVKIMQIHKERSS
+1200 
-1215 QDSTCHIFTT
+1215 
-1225 DDFYP
+1225 
-1230 IYSQSGNHFNDYNFS
+1230 
-1245 LETRTFIPNWLMG
+1245 MG
-1258 SWIMI
+1258 